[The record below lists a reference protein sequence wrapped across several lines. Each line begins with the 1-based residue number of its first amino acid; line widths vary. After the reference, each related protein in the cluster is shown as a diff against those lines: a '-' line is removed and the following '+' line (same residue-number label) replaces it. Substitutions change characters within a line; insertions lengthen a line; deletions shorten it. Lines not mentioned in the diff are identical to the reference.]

1 MISRFFDFSSK
12 PGLRPDQPVSPII
25 HAGQQIFSG
34 KRGGGVL
41 ATRPRDARVVQEN
54 TPDQQIVRAHR
65 RTDMI
70 SRIALNP
77 RKRSV
82 V

>member
-12 PGLRPDQPVSPII
+12 PGLHPDQGVSPII

-41 ATRPRDARVVQEN
+41 AIRPRDARVV
-54 TPDQQIVRAHR
+54 RAGYSNDCSWGR
-65 RTDMI
+65 CPGC
-70 SRIALNP
+70 NP
-77 RKRSV
+77 RWSCPN
-82 V
+82 